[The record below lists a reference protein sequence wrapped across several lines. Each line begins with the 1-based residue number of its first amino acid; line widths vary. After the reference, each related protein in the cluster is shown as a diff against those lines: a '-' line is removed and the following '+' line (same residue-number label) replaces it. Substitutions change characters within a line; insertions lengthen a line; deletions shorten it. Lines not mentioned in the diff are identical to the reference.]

1 MNLINIISIIS
12 IFGTAGLTMTLVI
25 ILSIFNGFDNII
37 RSMFNSFDPDLKISV
52 IEGKTFHLNSQQQ
65 TQIKNIEGVVHFV
78 EVLEETAL
86 FQYNDKQYIAKIKG
100 VSNNFSESNKITE
113 HISDGE
119 FSLGKAK
126 MPMAIVGFD
135 VATFLSLNV
144 NFAASLK
151 IWVPRRQQKVTFNVD
166 QAFNT
171 MNIMPSGIFSI
182 QQEYDAQYVIVPIL
196 FARKLLEYDNE
207 VSYIELNLTDKAN
220 VRKIQ
225 KQIQSFLGE
234 QFEVKDRYQQQE
246 LLYKI
251 MKSEKWAI
259 FAMLSF
265 VILIVSFAIIGS
277 LMMLIIDKKDDIETL
292 KNMGAS
298 KKTIRNIFLLEG
310 WMISLIGGI
319 LGVVSGTLI
328 SWLQQEFGF
337 IRFPNN
343 GAFIISAYP
352 VDIQIFDI
360 FIVFA
365 IVALIGFTAAWYP
378 VRYTSAKYLK

>member
-37 RSMFNSFDPDLKISV
+37 RSMFNSFDPDLKISL

-100 VSNNFSESNKITE
+100 VSDNFSESNKITE

-182 QQEYDAQYVIVPIL
+182 QQEYDAQYVIVPIR

-207 VSYIELNLTDKAN
+207 VSYIELNLSDKAN

-310 WMISLIGGI
+310 WMISLIGGV
-319 LGVVSGTLI
+319 LGVVSGTFI